1 MHEMKIQ
8 PAYYEAILHCKKRV
22 EIRLNDEKRQLVKI
36 GDVITFKRTD
46 NLNESFDVIVVDL
59 LYYSTFNDIIDD
71 LDIEIIANKDSDKE
85 DLKDLLRKFYTEEE
99 EQKFGVV
106 GIKFELRDIN
116 GKI

>member
-8 PAYYEAILHCKKRV
+8 PAYYEAILNGKKRI

-36 GDVITFKRTD
+36 GDIITFRRADK
-46 NLNESFDVIVVDL
+46 LEESFDVIVIDL
-59 LYYSTFNDIIDD
+59 LYYPTFKDIIDD
-71 LDIEIIANKDSDKE
+71 LDIELIANKEADKE
-85 DLKDLLRKFYTEEE
+85 DLKTLLSKFYTEEE

-106 GIKFELRDIN
+106 GIKFEVRDVN